1 MNTKSRGKEIVV
13 TLFYPDKRNIK
24 YPRRLD
30 EKFSRA
36 NIPNK
41 KFFIVPH
48 LKDDS
53 EKIIAYVKITLFVL
67 ALRFLRF
74 FNKVTW
80 GRSP

>member
-24 YPRRLD
+24 YPRLD

-74 FNKVTW
+74 FNRVTW